1 MGIICLLVTHVM
13 CTVYTKDFFLMLR
26 FRAVH
31 FLCLWLLTLKSAGS
45 SLPASPTHSPPITSG
60 QHADPGCFSAVDVDV
75 TFSQSNF
82 QHLPHPDS

>member
-1 MGIICLLVTHVM
+1 MGIICLLVTYVM
-13 CTVYTKDFFLMLR
+13 RTVYIKDFFFNVAL
-26 FRAVH
+26 RAVH

-75 TFSQSNF
+75 TFSPKQFPAFIS
-82 QHLPHPDS
+82 S